1 MTGDWL
7 VIAPVAWVLILFGL
21 VELRRR
27 DQRRLDA
34 DRRMF
39 RLHFPSEMTADAVIA
54 FVRTL
59 AVLRSRRRLAT
70 GIPSAVFEVAVEA
83 GQIEYRLRLP
93 LHRADELVH
102 QLRVAIP
109 GIDIEP
115 VTEPAPPPTMAVSE
129 LRLSASD
136 RALRTDHPGS
146 IVAALLAAVKS
157 EPGERILIQYAVSA
171 ALPSS
176 TPTSILSS
184 QSKSSP
190 LWATLLGLVNRGG
203 QPIASLAEWRAK
215 HAEPVT
221 TTALRIGA
229 QAATPGR
236 AGALVRRQ
244 VAVLHSVERPGV
256 AFLRRQL
263 PDRLIADRLQRG
275 ASPSFGTSMRLN
287 ARELALLIAWPIDN
301 PQVPGLARQRARRLA
316 PMREI
321 PQVGRILGDSL
332 VAGDPRPI
340 AISAADSLHHLSI
353 TGPTGVGKSTLLA
366 NLAVQDVEAGRA
378 LVLIDPKRDLAEAV
392 VDRIPSDRTG
402 DVIWLDL
409 SDTQRPVGM
418 NALEGAHRAPERVAD
433 LVLGIFTRRYGTQLG
448 PRSRDLLH
456 AGLLTIA
463 RVPGMTL
470 AELPALLVD
479 AGFRTRLLS
488 QGHSDRVLSQFWAA
502 FEAVSVAERA
512 TITAP
517 LMNKLRTYVLDPRI
531 RACIGQ
537 AEPTWTMEQVLNE
550 RKILLVALDRG
561 QLGGEAAALVGSLVV
576 TMVWEAVQR
585 RAVRLP
591 AAIILD
597 EFQDVVA
604 TDTDLGDILAKARS
618 YGVGVCLAHQHL
630 SQLDS
635 ALRAAV
641 AANARTK
648 VVFQT
653 GSDDATTLA
662 RQLGGGLTPTDLMGL
677 GAHQAYASIYTWGEV
692 MPPASLATRP
702 LLPTRGT
709 AQVVRALSRQR
720 FGRHRAEV
728 EAAMARRQDGATP
741 EGGLGRRRRSS

>member
-1 MTGDWL
+1 MTKEGL
-7 VIAPVAWVLILFGL
+7 VIAAVAGVSFLVSL

-34 DRRMF
+34 DRRVL
-39 RLHFPSEMTADAVIA
+39 RLHFPPEMSADAVMA

-70 GIPSAVFEVAVEA
+70 GIPSAVFEVTAE
-83 GQIEYRLRLP
+83 GGRIEHRLRLP
-93 LHRADELVH
+93 LHRAEELVQ
-102 QLRVAIP
+102 QLRVAIR

-115 VTEPAPPPTMAVSE
+115 VTESAPPPTMAVSE
-129 LRLSASD
+129 LRLSAND
-136 RALRTDHPGS
+136 RVLRTDHPDS
-146 IVAALLAAVKS
+146 IVAALLAALKS
-157 EPGERILIQYAVSA
+157 ESGERIVIQYVVSA
-171 ALPSS
+171 AQPSS
-176 TPTSILSS
+176 APTSTPSS
-184 QSKSSP
+184 QAKSSP
-190 LWATLLGLVNRGG
+190 LLATLLGLLNRGG
-203 QPIASLAEWRAK
+203 QAPASLAEWRDK

-221 TTALRIGA
+221 MTALRIGA
-229 QAATPGR
+229 EATTSGR

-256 AFLRRQL
+256 AFARRQL
-263 PDRLIADRLQRG
+263 PRWLIVQRLQR
-275 ASPSFGTSMRLN
+275 ASSPSFGAGVRLN
-287 ARELALLIAWPIDN
+287 ARELALLIMWPIDS
-301 PQVPGLARQRARRLA
+301 PQVPGLERPRARRLA
-316 PMREI
+316 PMSEI
-321 PQVGRILGDSL
+321 PKVGRILGDSL
-332 VAGDPRPI
+332 VAGDPRPV

-366 NLAVQDVEAGRA
+366 NLAVQDIEAGRA

-392 VDRIPSDRTG
+392 VDRVPADRTG

-409 SDTQRPVGM
+409 SDTRRPVGM

-502 FEAVSVAERA
+502 FEAVSAAERA

-537 AEPTWTMEQVLNE
+537 AEPTWTMEQVFNE

-591 AAIILD
+591 GAVILD

-604 TDTDLGDILAKARS
+604 TDTDLADILAKARS

-630 SQLDS
+630 SQLDN

-653 GSDDATTLA
+653 GSDDAATLA

-677 GAHQAYASIYTWGEV
+677 GAH
-692 MPPASLATRP
+692 RP
-702 LLPTRGT
+702 TPRSTP
-709 AQVVRALSRQR
+709 RAK
-720 FGRHRAEV
+720 
-728 EAAMARRQDGATP
+728 
-741 EGGLGRRRRSS
+741 